1 MSADNAYRARVDAVL
16 AQRKRLRGP
25 QPAGDLFA
33 GLPANHALLV
43 SDARRPLEPNLEVLA
58 SYVEPDDIVVDVGG
72 GAGRLSLPLAL
83 RCRETVV
90 VDPSAAM
97 LAGLESNA
105 ARAGIGNTRAML
117 SEWPMAD
124 PPRGTVALV
133 NHVTY
138 LTRDIVPFL
147 AGLTDAAAR
156 RVLLTVGD
164 PPPPSLGAPLFRLVH
179 DEELE
184 VVPGHAELV
193 AVLREM
199 GADPE
204 VRVLSGAT
212 RPIHPGS
219 NSRSGGRSSGDQLR
233 RAPVVVLAAR
243 PRANRAGAADRRG
256 ALRRSVRAD
265 RRRLRAGLGVGPAR
279 GVNHLEAPRL
289 ADEPVPGRLAGHPA
303 YRELPDLSPSR
314 Q

>member
-1 MSADNAYRARVDAVL
+1 MSADDAYRARVDAVL
-16 AQRKRLRGP
+16 AQRTRLRGP

-33 GLPANHALLV
+33 GLPANHVLLV

-58 SYVEPDDIVVDVGG
+58 SYVEPDDVVVDVGG

-83 RCRETVV
+83 RCREAIV
-90 VDPSAAM
+90 VDPSPAM

-105 ARAGIGNTRAML
+105 ERAGIRNFRAVL
-117 SEWPMAD
+117 SDWPMGD

-147 AGLTDAAAR
+147 AGLEEAASR

-164 PPPPSLGAPLFRLVH
+164 PPPPTWGAPLFRLVH

-212 RPIHPGS
+212 RPIPPVPTRETAVDQVVTGF
-219 NSRSGGRSSGDQLR
+219 GGLQWSFWPLGPELTARVR
-233 RAPVVVLAAR
+233 RAAEAHFDELFARTDDGYVPVWAPGRREVLITWR
-243 PRANRAGAADRRG
+243 PRG
-256 ALRRSVRAD
+256 
-265 RRRLRAGLGVGPAR
+265 
-279 GVNHLEAPRL
+279 
-289 ADEPVPGRLAGHPA
+289 
-303 YRELPDLSPSR
+303 
-314 Q
+314 